1 MLIVINLFLLVKEV
15 IEFLMFLFYREEEDK
30 EMDVGKPVVMYVLS
44 VIVLCKL
51 ILVSWR
57 HYQNKIC
64 MYWGYEFS

>member
-1 MLIVINLFLLVKEV
+1 
-15 IEFLMFLFYREEEDK
+15 MFLFYREEEDK

-64 MYWGYEFS
+64 MYWGYGFS